1 MSTNKDEILELLSM
15 IDAVLTSD
23 NESAKTAL
31 RKFMMV
37 AAITQAGKDSQESKV
52 AGPVTELLSDMS
64 VRISVLE
71 RELKSLRYEQT
82 EKSYAYAKDSYL
94 KNYCD
99 NYYTNQISNTIGGL
113 DGTSFNASKKLK

>member
-37 AAITQAGKDSQESKV
+37 AAMTQAGKDSQESKV
-52 AGPVTELLSDMS
+52 VGPVTELLNDMS
-64 VRISVLE
+64 VRISLLE
-71 RELKSLRYEQT
+71 RELKSLRDQQNQ
-82 EKSYAYAKDSYL
+82 KSYTYEKDNYI
-94 KNYCD
+94 KNYYD
-99 NYYTNQISNTIGGL
+99 NYYTNQISKTMGGL
-113 DGTSFNASKKLK
+113 DGTSFDASKKLK